1 MTSGN
6 GAGIVLGCRF
16 RDSFCF
22 HLRLSELLGTEMP
35 RLIER
40 LKTFHGE
47 IVSVSEP
54 RFAAK
59 VR

>member
-1 MTSGN
+1 MTSAK
-6 GAGIVLGCRF
+6 GAGVVLEYRF

-22 HLRLSELLGTEMP
+22 HLRLSELFGADMP
-35 RLIER
+35 RLIAR

-54 RFAAK
+54 QFAAK

>member
-1 MTSGN
+1 MTNASA
-6 GAGIVLGCRF
+6 AGIVLEYRF

-22 HLRLSELLGTEMP
+22 HLRLPELFGAEMP
-35 RLIER
+35 ALIER

-47 IVSVSEP
+47 IESVCER

>member
-40 LKTFHGE
+40 PKTFHGE
-47 IVSVSEP
+47 IESVSE
-54 RFAAK
+54 RWFAVK